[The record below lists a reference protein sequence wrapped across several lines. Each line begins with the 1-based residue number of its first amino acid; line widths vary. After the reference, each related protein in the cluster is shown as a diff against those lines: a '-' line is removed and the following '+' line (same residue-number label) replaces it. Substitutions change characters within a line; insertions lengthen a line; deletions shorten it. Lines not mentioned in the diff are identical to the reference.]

1 MVHLISKKNNIN
13 KKKSKKIIQKGAVSS
28 KDCLLNDYYRNQPDK
43 LQECV
48 TLYDLDSKNCIDNNY
63 YINDPDKKEDCSTL
77 FDLHTDEFCE
87 KNDYTMDLS
96 KNTHNYPCDTI
107 KCRKNKYYYD
117 DDQAFDCWDTTINDT
132 TTCLKSNES
141 DPEYKKIGK
150 ENCDFINNEIELCN
164 DYDNDCQNK
173 YYPIINGLERY
184 CDQNGNFEGTD
195 HKLKEKC
202 ENVIKKKK
210 ISNIVK
216 EPLTKEQCVSEDY
229 MLNSNDQQRI
239 DECSKFRPLTKE
251 QCVSGN
257 YMLST
262 FDQAKIDECAKFYPN
277 SEECRD
283 NNYYEG
289 TNNEFLEP
297 YCNTLRPLTK
307 QQCVSEDYWLKSRDQ
322 AKIDECAKFYP
333 NSEECRE
340 RNYYDGTDNEFLQKH
355 CNQFKQSINQNL
367 DVVSNHVTDVVSNPN
382 SDVESV
388 TLSNNL
394 PEWAVDPINKSRMM
408 SNPVLYL
415 KNFQI
420 YDRDNLPEKV
430 LIIDPVAN
438 ENCGNYETLDQ
449 SLLIP
454 QQKLKLAI
462 DEYKKKLQ
470 GGKRLVKSRINK
482 QNKRKHSRVIR
493 K

>member
-1 MVHLISKKNNIN
+1 MVHLISKKNNNN

-28 KDCLLNDYYRNQPDK
+28 KDCLLNDYYRTDPDK
-43 LQECV
+43 IQECV

-63 YINDPDKKEDCSTL
+63 FRYDSDKKEECSTL
-77 FDLHTDEFCE
+77 LDLHTNEFCE
-87 KNDYTMDLS
+87 KNDYTMDSS
-96 KNTHNYPCDTI
+96 KNTQNYPCDKL
-107 KCRKNKYYYD
+107 KCRENKYYYD
-117 DDQAFDCWDTTINDT
+117 DDQAFDCWSTTISDT
-132 TTCLKSNES
+132 KTCLQSNET

-150 ENCDFINNEIELCN
+150 ENCDFINKQIELCK

-173 YYPIINGLERY
+173 YYPIISGLEEY
-184 CDQNGNFEGTD
+184 CDENGNFEGTEN
-195 HKLKEKC
+195 KLKDKC
-202 ENVIKKKK
+202 ENVVKKKK
-210 ISNIVK
+210 KSIEQESLTN
-216 EPLTKEQCVSEDY
+216 ERESLTKEQCVNEGY
-229 MLNSNDQQRI
+229 WLNSGDQ
-239 DECSKFRPLTKE
+239 T
-251 QCVSGN
+251 
-257 YMLST
+257 
-262 FDQAKIDECAKFYPN
+262 KIDQCRNFYPN

-283 NNYYEG
+283 NNYYDG
-289 TNNEFLEP
+289 TDNEFLKM
-297 YCNTLRPLTK
+297 YCNQFKPLTIEA
-307 QQCVSEDYWLKSRDQ
+307 CVNEDYWLKSGDQ
-322 AKIDECAKFYP
+322 TRIDECSKFYP
-333 NSEECRE
+333 NSEECRDN
-340 RNYYDGTDNEFLQKH
+340 NYYDGTDNEFLQKH

-367 DVVSNHVTDVVSNPN
+367 DVVSTPVSNVVSNANSDGVSNTNSDVVSNSN
-382 SDVESV
+382 ADVESV
-388 TLSNNL
+388 TISNNL

-482 QNKRKHSRVIR
+482 QSKHKRSRVIR